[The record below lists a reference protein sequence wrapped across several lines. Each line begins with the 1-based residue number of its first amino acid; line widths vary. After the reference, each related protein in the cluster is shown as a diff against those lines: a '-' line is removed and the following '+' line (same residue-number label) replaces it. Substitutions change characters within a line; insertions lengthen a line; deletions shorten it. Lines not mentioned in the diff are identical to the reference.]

1 MIFGHLKYKKN
12 GVHLRGFSLI
22 EVLIAL
28 LILSVGLLGFA
39 LLQTMSVRFAQAAN
53 YRTIATNLSYE
64 LFDQMR
70 ANRNERTN
78 FPIYTSF
85 TSGSVSSQQSECT
98 PIIGKKISVQDVAT
112 LWKCHVVRA
121 LGDQSSATVTY
132 QKGIATISLQWPE
145 QTGEDASAFAVSTAL

>member
-1 MIFGHLKYKKN
+1 MILGHLKSIKS
-12 GVHLRGFSLI
+12 GEFLTGFSLI

-64 LFDQMR
+64 LFDEMR
-70 ANRNERTN
+70 ANRVERNN
-78 FPIYTSF
+78 FPMYTSF
-85 TSGSVSSQQSECT
+85 KSGSLGSQQSECT
-98 PIIGKKISVQDVAT
+98 PIVGKKMSVQDVAT
-112 LWKCHVVRA
+112 LWKCHVIHA

-132 QKGIATISLQWPE
+132 QKGIATITLQWPE
-145 QTGEDASAFAVSTAL
+145 RTGEDASAFAVSTAL